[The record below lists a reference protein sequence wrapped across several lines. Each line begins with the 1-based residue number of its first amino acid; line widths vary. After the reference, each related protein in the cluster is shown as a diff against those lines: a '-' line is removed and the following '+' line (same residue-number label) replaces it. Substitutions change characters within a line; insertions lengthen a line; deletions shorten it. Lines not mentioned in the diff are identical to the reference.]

1 MNKPYQP
8 PFTITSAI
16 IGLISTISEK
26 LGRLAVLED
35 EASLRLR
42 RVNRIRTIQG
52 SLAIEG
58 NTLSEAQI
66 TAILDG
72 KRVSAP
78 PKEVQEARNAI
89 RAYEQVSAWQPADE
103 QHLLRAHQILMADL
117 IDDAGQY
124 RSGNVGVMSG
134 DTVIHMAPP
143 SRRLPG
149 LMGDLLDW
157 LNSTDQH
164 PLISSSVFHY
174 EFMSRDGR
182 YFATAGRR

>member
-89 RAYEQVSAWQPADE
+89 RAYEQVSGWQPADE

-149 LMGDLLDW
+149 LMG
-157 LNSTDQH
+157 
-164 PLISSSVFHY
+164 
-174 EFMSRDGR
+174 
-182 YFATAGRR
+182 